1 MAKKRKFCAYRAL
14 EPRAYTRTSKYRHK
28 SFIRAMPNINIVR
41 FNMGNPTKDFAYT
54 VELHSKIDCQ
64 IRHNAF
70 ESARQS
76 SNRYLET
83 NLGKK
88 GYFMR
93 IRPYPFHIL
102 RENPLAAGAGA
113 DRMSTGM
120 KHSFG
125 NPIGS
130 AARIKKGQILF
141 EVRVSKTNLEVGK
154 AAIKRAG
161 HKMPCGVQVVVVE
174 NPKK

>member
-1 MAKKRKFCAYRAL
+1 MAKTRKFCAYRRL
-14 EPRAYTRTSKYRHK
+14 ERPYTRISKFRHK
-28 SFIRAMPNINIVR
+28 SFIKTTPNINIVR
-41 FNMGNPTKDFAYT
+41 FNMGAGNKKFGYT
-54 VELHSKIDCQ
+54 LELISKIDCQ

-70 ESARQS
+70 EAARQS
-76 SNRYLET
+76 SNRLLENT
-83 NLGKK
+83 LGKR
-88 GYFMR
+88 GYFLR
-93 IRPYPFHIL
+93 IRTYPFHIM

-130 AARIKKGQILF
+130 AARIKKGQIIA
-141 EVRVSKTNLEVGK
+141 EIRVNKSSLDTAKT
-154 AAIKRAG
+154 AMKRFG
-161 HKMPCGVQVVVVE
+161 HKLPCGCQIVMKE